1 MTETT
6 LAPPARDNP
15 APPPPRRRRRLRD
28 TSLAQLTLVRYRE
41 FLREPEAVFWVFVF
55 PVLLAAGLG
64 IAFRNR
70 PAERQHVAVLSTA
83 PGAAPLAAALRGD
96 STLDVDLLDDSAAM
110 RALRTGAAALVVAP
124 QVGGAV

>member
-6 LAPPARDNP
+6 VAPPAREHP
-15 APPPPRRRRRLRD
+15 APPNRRRRRLRD
-28 TSLAQLTLVRYRE
+28 SSLAQLTLVRYRE

-83 PGAAPLAAALRGD
+83 PGAAALAAALHRD
-96 STLDVDLLDDSAAM
+96 STLD
-110 RALRTGAAALVVAP
+110 
-124 QVGGAV
+124 